1 MQFSDLNVLNKSLT
15 RNKEFSKAVI
25 PKGKKKVLYQFS
37 TLMRGNLHAKIMKAD
52 WSEELESYLK
62 VLRVHLLIELLSI
75 QIAKQEV
82 DWSMKS
88 YKLLIR
94 NFLPKLPRT
103 ITKSTLIL
111 ILDIWVIKC
120 LIQYFKFLSLH
131 CFIH

>member
-1 MQFSDLNVLNKSLT
+1 
-15 RNKEFSKAVI
+15 
-25 PKGKKKVLYQFS
+25 
-37 TLMRGNLHAKIMKAD
+37 MRGNLHAKIMKAD

-82 DWSMKS
+82 DWSMNS

-111 ILDIWVIKC
+111 ILDI
-120 LIQYFKFLSLH
+120 
-131 CFIH
+131 